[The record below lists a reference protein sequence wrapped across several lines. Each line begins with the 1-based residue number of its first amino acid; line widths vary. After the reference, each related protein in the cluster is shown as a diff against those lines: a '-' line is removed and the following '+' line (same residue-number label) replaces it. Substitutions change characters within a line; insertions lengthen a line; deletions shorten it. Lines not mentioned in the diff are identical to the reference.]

1 MFKVSRSN
9 SVSSEEAP
17 SSPESISDSSPQ
29 PSPGPH
35 TDSVFEE
42 DQPQYSPAYRP
53 DSNGSASFSPSHY
66 DYHSES
72 SSPEPGNFDDEDDPF
87 GCQEDFVKA
96 VRRGDSRNLKR
107 ILSRYSQLIQI
118 NRLTTDGQTALTQSC
133 LDGNLEVAKVLVA
146 HGANVDLTNRDGFSP
161 LHVACF
167 IGRMDLLNFLMNASN
182 SRR

>member
-118 NRLTTDGQTALTQSC
+118 NRLTTDGQTALTPELFGRQPGGGEGAGGARGQRGP
-133 LDGNLEVAKVLVA
+133 DQQRRVLS
-146 HGANVDLTNRDGFSP
+146 T
-161 LHVACF
+161 
-167 IGRMDLLNFLMNASN
+167 
-182 SRR
+182 SRRVLHRTNGSA